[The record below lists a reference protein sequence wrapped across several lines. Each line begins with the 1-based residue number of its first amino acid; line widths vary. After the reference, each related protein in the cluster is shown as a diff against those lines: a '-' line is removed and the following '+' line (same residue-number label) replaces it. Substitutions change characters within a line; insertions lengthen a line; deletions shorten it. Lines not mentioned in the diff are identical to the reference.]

1 MKWRAILL
9 IGLLC
14 TTLTGT
20 AWAGWNDYDPAT
32 LSQITQKHAKYL
44 SKRKAPKGA
53 VATNLHSKG
62 DPFRSTVLYLG
73 KVRNIKLDRRSMIKM
88 WGKSSKL
95 NTAKLAK
102 DYKKEI
108 KVRENG
114 KTYWIPI
121 QEILVIHLK
130 RDVKKNGEVMLFLK
144 YIGTIGKDPI
154 FLVEEFRAF

>member
-1 MKWRAILL
+1 M
-9 IGLLC
+9 
-14 TTLTGT
+14 
-20 AWAGWNDYDPAT
+20 
-32 LSQITQKHAKYL
+32 
-44 SKRKAPKGA
+44 
-53 VATNLHSKG
+53 ATNLHPKG

-73 KVRNIKLDRRSMIKM
+73 KVRNIKPDRRSLIKM

-121 QEILVIHLK
+121 QKILVSYFK
-130 RDVKKNGEVMLFLK
+130 KDVKKNGEVMLFLK
-144 YIGTIGKDPI
+144 YIGVNGKTPI
-154 FLVEEFRAF
+154 FLIEEFRAF